1 MDTHPFRRRLTPAVA
16 LALCTLHSA
25 GHAAPDTE
33 KPNRSSAAATFTT
46 GQVEADGTVHMP
58 AVDVPF
64 SPFASQEA
72 RQAFVANAENAHRMP
87 AIQKGD
93 IAGIRRLTEI
103 ELGKFLVKSLAAY
116 PVTIQAHALGGVY
129 TDDIT
134 PKDGVS
140 PTNRNRVLINLHG
153 GGFFT
158 ASRIGGKVEGVPV
171 ASVGR
176 IRVVAV
182 DYRLGPENRFP
193 AASQDVAAVYQALLR
208 EYPSQNIGIYGC
220 SAGGLLTAEVTAW
233 LQTHHMPAPG
243 AIGIFCA
250 SASGWAGGDSR
261 YVPSST
267 GHYAPPDHSSHFAV
281 SNVAYFSAADIDDP
295 LVAPLHSPAI
305 MAKFPPT
312 LVMTGTRDISMSSA
326 IHTHAE
332 LVKLGVDAELHV
344 WEGMG
349 HGFFYDPSLPESR
362 EAFAVISTF
371 FDRHLGR

>member
-1 MDTHPFRRRLTPAVA
+1 MNTHPLRPHLIAAAA
-16 LALCTLHSA
+16 LALCTMPNA
-25 GHAAPDTE
+25 GHAAPDKQE
-33 KPNRSSAAATFTT
+33 PNQASAVATVAA

-64 SPFASQEA
+64 TPFASQEA
-72 RQAFVANAENAHRMP
+72 RQAFVENAAIAHRMLG
-87 AIQKGD
+87 IQKGD
-93 IAGIRRLTEI
+93 IAGIRRATDVEM
-103 ELGKFLVKSLAAY
+103 GKFLSKSLAAY
-116 PVTIQAHALGGVY
+116 PVTIKAHALGGVY

-140 PTNRNRVLINLHG
+140 PANRNRVLINLHG

-158 ASRIGGKVEGVPV
+158 AARIGGKVEGVPV

-182 DYRLGPENRFP
+182 DYRQGPENIFP
-193 AASQDVAAVYQALLR
+193 AASQDVADVYQALLK
-208 EYPSQNIGIYGC
+208 EYPAHNIGIYGC

-261 YVPSST
+261 YVPSSM
-267 GHYAPPDHSSHFAV
+267 GRSAAAAPSLHFAV

-349 HGFFYDPSLPESR
+349 HGFFYDPSLPESQ
-362 EAFAVISTF
+362 EAFSVISKF